1 MRKKKSV
8 SQRVRTLIEQGHS
21 NKDIVAQL
29 KCKPQ
34 VVYNVRYQIN
44 KSKGLGALQQQG
56 TGISAPPLVNPAP
69 YKPITANVTPNTTP
83 IKAGEWVDLHLPITM
98 IEPPTLWQRVK
109 GWFSG
114 TNA

>member
-8 SQRVRTLIEQGHS
+8 SQRVRELIEQGHN
-21 NKDIVAQL
+21 NKYIVDKL

-34 VVYNVRYQIN
+34 VVYNVRYQTN

-56 TGISAPPLVNPAP
+56 TGISAPLAWSPPSIP
-69 YKPITANVTPNTTP
+69 PMPE
-83 IKAGEWVDLHLPITM
+83 GEWVDRPLQITM

-109 GWFSG
+109 GWFRG

>member
-1 MRKKKSV
+1 MRRKKSAT
-8 SQRVRTLIEQGHS
+8 QRVRELIEQGHS

-34 VVYNVRYQIN
+34 VVYNARYQIN
-44 KSKGLGALQQQG
+44 KSKGLGALKKQG
-56 TGISAPPLVNPAP
+56 TGISVLA
-69 YKPITANVTPNTTP
+69 TTP
-83 IKAGEWVDLHLPITM
+83 VWNPPAIMHPPKVLPITM

>member
-1 MRKKKSV
+1 MRKKKSAT
-8 SQRVRTLIEQGHS
+8 QRVRELIEQGHN
-21 NKDIVAQL
+21 NKFIVDKL

-44 KSKGLGALQQQG
+44 KTKGLGALQQQG
-56 TGISAPPLVNPAP
+56 TGISAPPATPVWNPPAIMHAP
-69 YKPITANVTPNTTP
+69 EV
-83 IKAGEWVDLHLPITM
+83 LPITM

>member
-1 MRKKKSV
+1 MRKKKSAT
-8 SQRVRTLIEQGHS
+8 QRVRELIEQGHS

-34 VVYNVRYQIN
+34 VVYNVRYQVN
-44 KSKGLGALQQQG
+44 KSKGLGALKQQG
-56 TGISAPPLVNPAP
+56 TGISAPAS
-69 YKPITANVTPNTTP
+69 YKPILTNVTPNTQP
-83 IKAGEWVDLHLPITM
+83 IKAGEWVDLPITM

>member
-8 SQRVRTLIEQGHS
+8 SQRVRTLIEQGHN

-44 KSKGLGALQQQG
+44 KTKGLGALSQQG
-56 TGISAPPLVNPAP
+56 TGISTSPVWSPPALMPM
-69 YKPITANVTPNTTP
+69 
-83 IKAGEWVDLHLPITM
+83 PITM

>member
-1 MRKKKSV
+1 MRKKKSAT
-8 SQRVRTLIEQGHS
+8 QRVRELIEQGHN
-21 NKDIVAQL
+21 NKFIVDKL

-44 KSKGLGALQQQG
+44 KSKGLGALGQQG
-56 TGISAPPLVNPAP
+56 TGISTPAP
-69 YKPITANVTPNTTP
+69 YKPITANVTPNTQP
-83 IKAGEWVDLHLPITM
+83 IKAGEWVDLHITM
-98 IEPPTLWQRVK
+98 EEPPTLWQRVK

>member
-44 KSKGLGALQQQG
+44 KSKGLGALSQQG
-56 TGISAPPLVNPAP
+56 TGISAPPLAVWTSPS
-69 YKPITANVTPNTTP
+69 ITPNTTP
-83 IKAGEWVDLHLPITM
+83 IKAGEWVDLPITM
-98 IEPPTLWQRVK
+98 IEKPTLWQRVK

>member
-8 SQRVRTLIEQGHS
+8 TQRVRELVEQGHN
-21 NKDIVAQL
+21 NKYIVDKL

-34 VVYNVRYQIN
+34 VVYNARYQLN
-44 KSKGLGALQQQG
+44 KTKGLGALSKG
-56 TGISAPPLVNPAP
+56 TGISAPRATPVWSPPAIMHP
-69 YKPITANVTPNTTP
+69 PEV
-83 IKAGEWVDLHLPITM
+83 LPITM

-109 GWFSG
+109 GWFRG

>member
-56 TGISAPPLVNPAP
+56 TGIS
-69 YKPITANVTPNTTP
+69 VTPAWSP
-83 IKAGEWVDLHLPITM
+83 PALMPMPITM
-98 IEPPTLWQRVK
+98 EEPPTLWQRIK
-109 GWFSG
+109 GWFRG

>member
-8 SQRVRTLIEQGHS
+8 SQRVRTLIEQGHN

-44 KSKGLGALQQQG
+44 KSKGLGALSQQG
-56 TGISAPPLVNPAP
+56 TGISAPPLAVW
-69 YKPITANVTPNTTP
+69 TPP
-83 IKAGEWVDLHLPITM
+83 PLMPMPITM
-98 IEPPTLWQRVK
+98 EEPPTLWQRIK
-109 GWFSG
+109 GWFRG

>member
-44 KSKGLGALQQQG
+44 KSKGLGALGQQG
-56 TGISAPPLVNPAP
+56 TGISAPAP

-83 IKAGEWVDLHLPITM
+83 IKAGEWVDIHLPITM
-98 IEPPTLWQRVK
+98 EEPPTLWQRIK
-109 GWFSG
+109 GWFRG

>member
-1 MRKKKSV
+1 MRKKKTV
-8 SQRVRTLIEQGHS
+8 SQRARTLIEQGHN
-21 NKDIVAQL
+21 NKFIVDKL

-56 TGISAPPLVNPAP
+56 TGISTPPMWSPPTLLPM
-69 YKPITANVTPNTTP
+69 
-83 IKAGEWVDLHLPITM
+83 PITM
-98 IEPPTLWQRVK
+98 EEPPTLWQRIK
-109 GWFSG
+109 GWFRG

>member
-56 TGISAPPLVNPAP
+56 TGISVLATTPVWSPPPLMPM
-69 YKPITANVTPNTTP
+69 
-83 IKAGEWVDLHLPITM
+83 PITM
-98 IEPPTLWQRVK
+98 EEPPTLWQRIK
-109 GWFSG
+109 GWFRG

>member
-8 SQRVRTLIEQGHS
+8 SQRVRELIEQGHN
-21 NKDIVAQL
+21 NKFIVDKL

-44 KSKGLGALQQQG
+44 KSKGLGALGTQG
-56 TGISAPPLVNPAP
+56 TGISAPPVWSPPPLLPVPP
-69 YKPITANVTPNTTP
+69 V
-83 IKAGEWVDLHLPITM
+83 KAEGEPVYPITM
-98 IEPPTLWQRVK
+98 FEPKPTLWERIK
-109 GWFSG
+109 GWFRG

>member
-8 SQRVRTLIEQGHS
+8 SQRVRELIEQGHN
-21 NKDIVAQL
+21 NKYIVDKL

-44 KSKGLGALQQQG
+44 KSKGLGALGTQG

-69 YKPITANVTPNTTP
+69 YKPITNEELFGHAPVKMEGGA
-83 IKAGEWVDLHLPITM
+83 IYPITM

-109 GWFSG
+109 GWFRG

>member
-8 SQRVRTLIEQGHS
+8 SQRAREMIEQGHN
-21 NKDIVAQL
+21 NKYIVAQL

-44 KSKGLGALQQQG
+44 KSKGLGALGQQG
-56 TGISAPPLVNPAP
+56 TGISAPPVWSPPAILP
-69 YKPITANVTPNTTP
+69 MPKL
-83 IKAGEWVDLHLPITM
+83 GEYQITM
-98 IEPPTLWQRVK
+98 VEPTPPTLWQRIK
-109 GWFSG
+109 GWFRG

>member
-1 MRKKKSV
+1 MRKKKTV
-8 SQRVRTLIEQGHS
+8 SQRVRTLIEQGHN

-44 KSKGLGALQQQG
+44 KSKGLGALGQQG
-56 TGISAPPLVNPAP
+56 TGISAPLVWSPPPLMPM
-69 YKPITANVTPNTTP
+69 
-83 IKAGEWVDLHLPITM
+83 PITM
-98 IEPPTLWQRVK
+98 EEPPTLWQRIK
-109 GWFSG
+109 GWFRG

>member
-1 MRKKKSV
+1 MRKKKSA

-56 TGISAPPLVNPAP
+56 TGISVLA
-69 YKPITANVTPNTTP
+69 TTP
-83 IKAGEWVDLHLPITM
+83 VWSPPALMPMPITM
-98 IEPPTLWQRVK
+98 EEPPTLWQRIK
-109 GWFSG
+109 GWFRG

>member
-8 SQRVRTLIEQGHS
+8 SQRVRTLIEQGHN

-44 KSKGLGALQQQG
+44 KTKGLGALGQQG
-56 TGISAPPLVNPAP
+56 TGISVPPVWSPPPLAP
-69 YKPITANVTPNTTP
+69 MPK
-83 IKAGEWVDLHLPITM
+83 LPTYQITM
-98 IEPPTLWQRVK
+98 VEPPTLWQRVK
-109 GWFSG
+109 GWFRG

>member
-44 KSKGLGALQQQG
+44 KSKGLGALSQQG
-56 TGISAPPLVNPAP
+56 TGISTPLVWNPPPLMPM
-69 YKPITANVTPNTTP
+69 
-83 IKAGEWVDLHLPITM
+83 PITM
-98 IEPPTLWQRVK
+98 EEPPTLWQRIK
-109 GWFSG
+109 GWFRG

>member
-8 SQRVRTLIEQGHS
+8 SQRVRTMIEQGHS

-44 KSKGLGALQQQG
+44 KSKGLGALSQQG
-56 TGISAPPLVNPAP
+56 TGISAPPATPVWNPPAIMHAP
-69 YKPITANVTPNTTP
+69 EV
-83 IKAGEWVDLHLPITM
+83 LPITM
-98 IEPPTLWQRVK
+98 EEPPTLWQRIK
-109 GWFSG
+109 GWFRG

>member
-44 KSKGLGALQQQG
+44 KTKGLGALNQQG
-56 TGISAPPLVNPAP
+56 TGISVTPAWSPPPLMPM
-69 YKPITANVTPNTTP
+69 
-83 IKAGEWVDLHLPITM
+83 PITM
-98 IEPPTLWQRVK
+98 EEPPTLWQRIK
-109 GWFSG
+109 GWFRG

>member
-1 MRKKKSV
+1 MRKKKSLT
-8 SQRVRTLIEQGHS
+8 QRARELIEQGHN
-21 NKDIVAQL
+21 NKYVVAQL

-44 KSKGLGALQQQG
+44 KSKGLGALKKQG
-56 TGISAPPLVNPAP
+56 TGIHTPP
-69 YKPITANVTPNTTP
+69 TTP
-83 IKAGEWVDLHLPITM
+83 VWNPPAIMHVPNPLPITM
-98 IEPPTLWQRVK
+98 IEKPTLWQRVK

>member
-8 SQRVRTLIEQGHS
+8 SQRARDLIEQGHN
-21 NKDIVAQL
+21 NKFIVDKL

-56 TGISAPPLVNPAP
+56 TGISAPPMWNPPAP
-69 YKPITANVTPNTTP
+69 LPM
-83 IKAGEWVDLHLPITM
+83 PITM
-98 IEPPTLWQRVK
+98 EEPPTLWQRIK
-109 GWFSG
+109 GWFRG

>member
-1 MRKKKSV
+1 MRKKKSAT
-8 SQRVRTLIEQGHS
+8 QRVRELIEQGHN
-21 NKDIVAQL
+21 NKFIVDKL

-44 KSKGLGALQQQG
+44 KTKGLGALSQQG

-69 YKPITANVTPNTTP
+69 YKPITADEMFGRAPV
-83 IKAGEWVDLHLPITM
+83 KAEGEPVYPITM